1 MLDSDDSASYTSL
14 SQLRKDSLAYMSS
27 SNELSSLQSIS
38 SQTKQQPVQRFTS
51 NMCAVLNDPR
61 KDRNKVNYFFTKT
74 WGNDF
79 TDNSTIPS
87 IKTVHSN
94 YSILKKIE
102 FNEYIK
108 LIAEVYRFFSFN
120 FVFKLK

>member
-1 MLDSDDSASYTSL
+1 MEQLSKMLDSDDSGAYTSL
-14 SQLRKDSLAYMSS
+14 SQLRKDSLVYSYSS
-27 SNELSSLQSIS
+27 SNELSSSMQSKQSI
-38 SQTKQQPVQRFTS
+38 QRFTS

-61 KDRNKVNYFFTKT
+61 KDRNKINYLFTKT

-94 YSILKKIE
+94 YSVLKKIE
-102 FNEYIK
+102 FNDYIK
-108 LIAEVYRFFSFN
+108 LMAEVCVSDD
-120 FVFKLK
+120 FVEFPE